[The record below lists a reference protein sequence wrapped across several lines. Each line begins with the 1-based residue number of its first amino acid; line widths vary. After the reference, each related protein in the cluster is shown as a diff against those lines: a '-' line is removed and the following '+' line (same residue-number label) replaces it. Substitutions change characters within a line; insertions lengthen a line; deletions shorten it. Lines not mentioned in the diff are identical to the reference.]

1 MHIPPYHK
9 QKSWQ
14 RFISGMFF
22 GGVIAY
28 FILLYMYGS
37 MYEDLIKENLEIQ
50 ERVTDLKNQ
59 NDVLLEDQN
68 NLEDTLLFVQEIDVF
83 IANREE
89 FKMDRLLDAQLKGLI
104 KEEINHLI
112 GVELTVLTESENL
125 LISSIENKNFKIDDL
140 TFQFTITRLII
151 QPKLKITVETK
162 SLN

>member
-50 ERVTDLKNQ
+50 ERVKALEKQ
-59 NDVLLEDQN
+59 NEVLLEDQN
-68 NLEDTLLFVQEIDVF
+68 NLQDTLLFVQEIEVF
-83 IANREE
+83 IANRED
-89 FKMDRLLDAQLKGLI
+89 FKIDRLLDSQLKGLI
-104 KEEINHLI
+104 KEEVNHLI
-112 GVELTVLTESENL
+112 GMELTALSESKAL
-125 LISSIENKNFKIDDL
+125 LISSIENKNFKMDDA
-140 TFQFTITRLII
+140 TYQFTVTLLTIA
-151 QPKLKITVETK
+151 PKLEVIVETEL
-162 SLN
+162 LN

>member
-14 RFISGMFF
+14 RFLSGMFF

-28 FILLYMYGS
+28 FILLYMHGS
-37 MYEDLIKENLEIQ
+37 MYEDLIDENFKIQ
-50 ERVTDLKNQ
+50 ERVSDLEKQ
-59 NDVLLEDQN
+59 NEVLLEDQS

-89 FKMDRLLDAQLKGLI
+89 FKIDRLLDSQLKGLI

-125 LISSIENKNFKIDDL
+125 LISAIENKNFKIDDV
-140 TFQFTITRLII
+140 TYQFSITRLTIA
-151 QPKLKITVETK
+151 PKLKITVETK